1 MWSVVEYDVCVVYV
15 TSAEC
20 AKFVECVK
28 HVKLVA
34 CVPAQVCGV
43 PYLRGM
49 R

>member
-1 MWSVVEYDVCVVYV
+1 MEYDVCMVCVPF
-15 TSAEC
+15 AEC

-28 HVKLVA
+28 LVE

-43 PYLRGM
+43 RYLRGM